1 MRGTPGASAPAVT
14 VVLPVF
20 GNHRAAQTLPAVC
33 AAWLAQD
40 VPCEVVVAAAG
51 GVTVPDGVRTVDC
64 DPDACS
70 PGPLRNVAAAAAR
83 APVLYLGDADVVPLG
98 RDFLSRALRLC
109 GGSGVVV
116 QPWMYRLVDADDLVG
131 VSEWHQ
137 PGRGRV
143 CHVRGGRDGRLAPVP
158 GEVFRWDD
166 DVLLVD
172 PPPAAGYPGDSPQL
186 RLRAPFHWGGT
197 LVRRHLFDAVGG
209 YYERYAGWG
218 CEDDDLH
225 AKLAGRSGPAGQ
237 PGPPPDPPRGR
248 PGRDDRAGPPGGRG
262 PRGGGPRRRRL
273 GRTPMPEAIVVKEL
287 CKRYG
292 DTRAVDGVSLD
303 VETGEFFGILGP
315 NGAGK
320 TTTL

>member
-109 GGSGVVV
+109 GGRSEE
-116 QPWMYRLVDADDLVG
+116 RRVG
-131 VSEWHQ
+131 KECRSRW
-137 PGRGRV
+137 
-143 CHVRGGRDGRLAPVP
+143 AP
-158 GEVFRWDD
+158 
-166 DVLLVD
+166 
-172 PPPAAGYPGDSPQL
+172 Y
-186 RLRAPFHWGGT
+186 H
-197 LVRRHLFDAVGG
+197 
-209 YYERYAGWG
+209 
-218 CEDDDLH
+218 
-225 AKLAGRSGPAGQ
+225 
-237 PGPPPDPPRGR
+237 
-248 PGRDDRAGPPGGRG
+248 
-262 PRGGGPRRRRL
+262 
-273 GRTPMPEAIVVKEL
+273 
-287 CKRYG
+287 
-292 DTRAVDGVSLD
+292 
-303 VETGEFFGILGP
+303 
-315 NGAGK
+315 
-320 TTTL
+320 

>member
-225 AKLAGRSGPAGQ
+225 AKLAGRAGVHRAWLVARTLKCVHFEHPRAYHGPALLANQ
-237 PGPPPDPPRGR
+237 ALLRTR
-248 PGRDDRAGPPGGRG
+248 LAAGPDAMIEQDRRAAAVPAAAVPVAGG
-262 PRGGGPRRRRL
+262 
-273 GRTPMPEAIVVKEL
+273 
-287 CKRYG
+287 
-292 DTRAVDGVSLD
+292 
-303 VETGEFFGILGP
+303 
-315 NGAGK
+315 
-320 TTTL
+320 

>member
-70 PGPLRNVAAAAAR
+70 PGPLR
-83 APVLYLGDADVVPLG
+83 
-98 RDFLSRALRLC
+98 
-109 GGSGVVV
+109 
-116 QPWMYRLVDADDLVG
+116 
-131 VSEWHQ
+131 
-137 PGRGRV
+137 
-143 CHVRGGRDGRLAPVP
+143 HVRGGRDGRLAPVP

-225 AKLAGRSGPAGQ
+225 AKLAGRAGVHRAWLVARTLKCVHFEHPRAYHGPALLANQ
-237 PGPPPDPPRGR
+237 ALLRTR
-248 PGRDDRAGPPGGRG
+248 LAAGPDAMIEQDRRAAAVPAAAVPVAGG
-262 PRGGGPRRRRL
+262 
-273 GRTPMPEAIVVKEL
+273 
-287 CKRYG
+287 
-292 DTRAVDGVSLD
+292 
-303 VETGEFFGILGP
+303 
-315 NGAGK
+315 
-320 TTTL
+320 